1 MKFNNCQPI
10 QKVHSKRFKFFI
22 WYRKTSR
29 KRSSGTRNSPLIN
42 YSRPRARKQ
51 VRLGVHWWQETCTI
65 CIHPRSMEDSQ
76 TEPRYLM
83 RLLMELNKRIYEGG
97 WWGLSS
103 VVINWL
109 FKHVQG
115 ILDIPGATVFID
127 GRRADFS
134 CKSEIEI
141 FTINLSIE
149 TINLQNLILKN

>member
-10 QKVHSKRFKFFI
+10 HSKRFKFFV

-29 KRSSGTRNSPLIN
+29 KRSSGIRNSPLIN

-141 FTINLSIE
+141 FTINPSIE